1 MDKSK
6 NQYIKRTQKDYS
18 MSFKLAVVKEVESG
32 EISTEAVMRK
42 YGIQS
47 HSTILNWRR
56 KFGIFDLKNSSNS
69 IFMKTPQQRIQELE
83 QKLRLLESKNDFLEE
98 QLMKAEDKAYIL
110 DKLIDIAEKEY
121 MLPVRKNSFPDQS
134 KKQTKKGK
142 GQ

>member
-1 MDKSK
+1 MNKLK
-6 NQYIKRTQKDYS
+6 NQYVKRTQKDYS

-32 EISTEAVMRK
+32 EISTKAAMRK

-47 HSTILNWRR
+47 HGTILNWRR
-56 KFGIFDLKNSSNS
+56 KFGTFDLKNSSNS

-110 DKLIDIAEKEY
+110 DKIIDLAEKEY
-121 MLPVRKNSFPDQS
+121 MLPVRKNFLPDQS
-134 KKQTKKGK
+134 KKSAKREK